1 MADNRDSVLASTVSQ
16 RSYDKTT
23 FDSVLIL
30 TDKATFEE
38 PLEYTKVV
46 QHF

>member
-1 MADNRDSVLASTVSQ
+1 MADNRESVLASTVSQ

-23 FDSVLIL
+23 FDSVIIL

-38 PLEYTKVV
+38 P
-46 QHF
+46 FRI